1 MTRNNKILDKLE
13 IAGTR
18 AENTLLVC
26 ILISMILL
34 AATQIFLRNIFDF
47 SLFWA
52 DEMLRMLVLWL
63 TLAGGM
69 VASRMDKQI
78 RIEVLDRFMT
88 PSIRRLNRI
97 FVDFFT
103 ASVCALLSWHSARF
117 VMTSYEY
124 GDTLLGD
131 TPAWLLQ
138 IILPIGF
145 GLMAYRY
152 LIFVFRGLFNR
163 SDAEAEK

>member
-1 MTRNNKILDKLE
+1 MTPKNTILDKLE
-13 IAGTR
+13 KAGTL
-18 AENTLLVC
+18 AENTLLVS

-34 AATQIFLRNIFDF
+34 AAAQIFLRNIFDF

-52 DEMLRMLVLWL
+52 DEMLRLLVLWL
-63 TLAGGM
+63 TLAGAM

-78 RIEVLDRFMT
+78 RIDVLDRFM
-88 PSIRRLNRI
+88 SAKWQKLNRI
-97 FVDFFT
+97 FINFFT
-103 ASVCALLSWHSARF
+103 AAVCALFSWHSARF
-117 VMTSYEY
+117 VMASYEY
-124 GDTLLGD
+124 GDTLLRD

-152 LIFVFRGLFNR
+152 LVFVFRGVFKQLN
-163 SDAEAEK
+163 SGDAE

>member
-1 MTRNNKILDKLE
+1 MTRNNSFLDKLE
-13 IAGTR
+13 KAGTL
-18 AENTLLVC
+18 AENTLLVT

-34 AATQIFLRNIFDF
+34 AGGQIFLRNIFDF

-52 DEMLRMLVLWL
+52 DEMLRLLVLWL

-78 RIEVLDRFMT
+78 RIEVLDRFM
-88 PSIRRLNRI
+88 PLKLQRLNRI
-97 FVDFFT
+97 IIDFFT
-103 ASVCALLSWHSARF
+103 AAVCALFCWHSARF
-117 VMTSYEY
+117 VMASYEY

-152 LIFVFRGLFNR
+152 LVFVFRGIFKRLDLAT
-163 SDAEAEK
+163 SE